1 MVQVTPERE
10 VYTERVVDDSGPA
23 TAVVVMFSLLII
35 AVLGFMVY
43 YFSNANMS
51 NSLNPTT
58 VIERTETN
66 THTTTPLP
74 IPTPTPAPVPVTPA
88 EPSTPAPESSTP

>member
-10 VYTERVVDDSGPA
+10 VYTERIVDDSGPA
-23 TAVVVMFSLLII
+23 TAMVVMFSLLII

-58 VIERTETN
+58 IIERTQTN

-74 IPTPTPAPVPVTPA
+74 VPTPTPVAPA
-88 EPSTPAPESSTP
+88 EPTPAPEASTP